1 MCVCVH
7 TCVNVC
13 MFVNEREKEILCVMC
28 VCVYVCK
35 RERKKDIICNVCVFG
50 RGKEKE
56 KKSKIRE
63 RIKFH
68 VTVTPIQRETKIEL

>member
-1 MCVCVH
+1 MDEGRKRSSTRYEMC
-7 TCVNVC
+7 
-13 MFVNEREKEILCVMC
+13 LY
-28 VCVYVCK
+28 VYVCK
-35 RERKKDIICNVCVFG
+35 RERKRDILCNVCVFG